1 MVPDPFPDQKTIG
14 MISNLKPLPALA
26 LVACLL
32 GWTGPAGATEA
43 LLDNELDQISASGE
57 FSLELGEG
65 PNGIPS
71 VNFSFQ
77 TGGTVG
83 NGSVLISPTATP
95 SSVIT
100 GGVNFSNTLFNVENM
115 IFNLNIC
122 VQCQATTL
130 TQGNL
135 GVPITVKL
143 VP

>member
-1 MVPDPFPDQKTIG
+1 
-14 MISNLKPLPALA
+14 MIRHVKLFLA
-26 LVACLL
+26 LSLAACVLAGGDVAR
-32 GWTGPAGATEA
+32 ATEA
-43 LLDNELDQISASGE
+43 LLDEELDQISASGD

-77 TGGTVG
+77 TGGTTG
-83 NGSVLISPTATP
+83 NGSVLISPTPTP
-95 SSVIT
+95 SSVFT

>member
-1 MVPDPFPDQKTIG
+1 MTRHVKLLLTV
-14 MISNLKPLPALA
+14 S

-32 GWTGPAGATEA
+32 AGTGLARATET
-43 LLDNELDQISASGE
+43 LLDEELDRVSASGD

-71 VNFSFQ
+71 VNFSFA

-83 NGSVLISPTATP
+83 NGSVLISPTGTP

>member
-1 MVPDPFPDQKTIG
+1 
-14 MISNLKPLPALA
+14 MIKHVKLLLTLA
-26 LVACLL
+26 LVVLVLA
-32 GWTGPAGATEA
+32 GPGLVLATEV
-43 LLDNELDQISASGE
+43 LSDGELDQVSAMGE

-77 TGGTVG
+77 TGGTTG
-83 NGSVLISPTATP
+83 NGSVLISPTPTP
-95 SSVIT
+95 SSVFN
-100 GGVNFSNTLFNVENM
+100 GGVSFSNTLFNVENM

-122 VQCQATTL
+122 VQCQATTI